1 MTTATDAPASEKRG
15 FRAALAHR
23 DFRWLTAGLAISAIG
38 SWAYNVALYAYVYE
52 ATGSAGWAA
61 ATTLGRFVPSMLF
74 SSYGGVVAER
84 IERRRLLITLD
95 LLGTAVMVVLGIVTA
110 LDLSVVLAIALAS
123 LTSMMG
129 TVYLPATAA
138 MVPQVVEEDDLAAAN
153 SITSVVENVS
163 VIVGPALGAAV
174 VALYNVEIALWANAA
189 TYFVSA
195 LCSMRLRARSM
206 PSDVT
211 EGGEASVWQQVVVG
225 FRAIRSS
232 TTAFVLVAGSILA
245 TLLFGT
251 DTVLFVVH
259 AEERLGLGP
268 DGFGVLMAGLGVG
281 GILMSPVV
289 NRLARSPR
297 LGTIIS
303 VGLVVYA
310 LPTLL
315 LVVIEEPALAFGVQ
329 VVRGAGTLVVDVLAI
344 TALQRSLAPDMV
356 ARVFGVFGTLA
367 LGAVNLGAVVAAP
380 LIGLVGL
387 DATLGVFSVGVVVLV
402 VLAYPWTRRID
413 ATTSDRLEEL
423 APTVAV
429 LEGLGIFAA
438 ASRAALE
445 RLASA
450 AEEQTV
456 ESGTR
461 IITEG
466 EPADAFYVIEDGQVT
481 VSARGEGDQEQ
492 HLRHMGPQEYFG
504 ELGLLAAGPR
514 TANVDARGDVRLLR
528 VPGEQFLA
536 ALTETPVTAAFME
549 GARLRLSR
557 THPSRD
563 LDTTALEQVRS

>member
-1 MTTATDAPASEKRG
+1 MSTSTDMPASEKHG

-52 ATGSAGWAA
+52 ATQSAAWAA

-84 IERRRLLITLD
+84 LERRRLLITLD

-110 LDLSVVLAIALAS
+110 LDLSVVLAIALAA

-153 SITSVVENVS
+153 SLTSVVENLS

-174 VALYNVEIALWANAA
+174 VALYNVEIALWVNAA

-195 LCSMRLRARSM
+195 LCSMRVRSRSV

-211 EGGEASVWQQVVVG
+211 DGGEADVWQQVVVG

-232 TTAFVLVAGSILA
+232 STAFVLVAGSILA

-303 VGLVVYA
+303 AGMVVYA

-315 LVVIEEPALAFGVQ
+315 MVVIEQPTLAFGVQ
-329 VVRGAGTLVVDVLAI
+329 VVRGAGTLLVDVLAI
-344 TALQRSLAPDMV
+344 TALQRSLPANMV

-367 LGAVNLGAVVAAP
+367 LAAVNVGAVVAAP

-387 DATLGVFSVGVVVLV
+387 DTTLGVFSVGVVVVV
-402 VLAYPWTRRID
+402 VLAFPWTRRID
-413 ATTSDRLEEL
+413 ATTADRLEEL
-423 APTVAV
+423 APRIAA
-429 LEGLGIFAA
+429 LEGLGLFAA
-438 ASRAALE
+438 ASRTALE
-445 RLASA
+445 RLAAA
-450 AEEQTV
+450 AEERTAAPG
-456 ESGTR
+456 ER
-461 IITEG
+461 IVREG
-466 EPADAFYVIEDGQVT
+466 DPADAFYVIGGGTVT
-481 VSARGEGDQEQ
+481 VSARGEHEQETV
-492 HLRHMGPQEYFG
+492 LRQMGPGEYFG
-504 ELGLLAAGPR
+504 EIGLLAAGPR
-514 TANVDARGDVRLLR
+514 TANVDADGAVRLWR
-528 VPGEQFLA
+528 IPGDDFVA
-536 ALTETPVTAAFME
+536 ALTEAPATASFME
-549 GARLRLSR
+549 GARMRLAR
-557 THPSRD
+557 THPSRE
-563 LDTTALEQVRS
+563 LDTRALEGSQQ